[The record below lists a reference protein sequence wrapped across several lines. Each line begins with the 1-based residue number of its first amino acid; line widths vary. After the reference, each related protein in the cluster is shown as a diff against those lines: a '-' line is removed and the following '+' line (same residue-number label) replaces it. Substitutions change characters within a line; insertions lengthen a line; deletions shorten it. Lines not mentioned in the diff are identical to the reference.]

1 MTKLSKFGE
10 DFLLLALRIDKHIK
24 GYVDFYFGPKK
35 LKQIVENES
44 VTSPNKLLNDSN
56 DLLKQLGVQGYE
68 NAREHYLEKMLTAMK
83 TSVGSLVGI
92 EISIED
98 QFLRLYDVALKPIK
112 ESEFEDLKIEFNK
125 AYGGLEDLGARMSSL
140 RVMRKVPETKAYEL
154 FKKALKIV
162 KKRTEALFQ
171 DLLPRN
177 ENILIELIKNNSSSE
192 KIKWNYYNW
201 YLGNFTSRIEVN
213 PSYGIYWTSL
223 LSSAAHEGYP
233 GHHTQFVMNEKKL
246 YRELNQFEHSI
257 LLFNSPK
264 LIISEGIADLALNI
278 LFSNQEAVEISLRE
292 FCIDQSKEDSLEVLM
307 AQNRVRGKISLFW
320 YNFAYRALIDKYSEN
335 QLIQYGSQFEIFSEN
350 DIRNQIKRFA
360 NPAYSKNAFTYNLGT
375 KIIKQ
380 KYGEVPSIK
389 DFQDLLIKPILPSDL
404 I

>member
-1 MTKLSKFGE
+1 M
-10 DFLLLALRIDKHIK
+10 ALRIDKHIK
-24 GYVDFYFGPKK
+24 GYVDFYIGPEK
-35 LKQIVENES
+35 LKEFVENES
-44 VTSPNKLLNDSN
+44 LISPKKLLKDSIGMIQ
-56 DLLKQLGVQGYE
+56 QLRVQGYE
-68 NAREHYLEKMLTAMK
+68 KVREHYLEKMLTAMK
-83 TSVGSLVGI
+83 TSVESLIGI

-98 QFLRLYDVALKPIK
+98 QFLRLYDVALKPVK
-112 ESEFEDLKIEFNK
+112 ESEFANLKREFNK
-125 AYGGLEDLGARMSSL
+125 AYGGFEDLGAHMNSL
-140 RVMRKVPETKAYEL
+140 RVRRKVPETKAYEL
-154 FKKALKIV
+154 FKRALEIV

-171 DLLPRN
+171 DLLPKN
-177 ENILIELIKNNSSSE
+177 ENILIELIKNNNSSE

-223 LSSAAHEGYP
+223 LSGAAHEGYP

-246 YRELNQFEHSI
+246 YRELNQFEHAI
-257 LLFNSPK
+257 LLFHSPK
-264 LIISEGIADLALNI
+264 LIISEGIADLALDV
-278 LFSNQEAVEISLRE
+278 LFSDQEAVEISLRE
-292 FCIDQSKEDSLEVLM
+292 FCLDPPKEDSLEDLI

-320 YNFAYRALIDKYSEN
+320 YNFAYRALIDKYSEK
-335 QLIQYGSQFEIFSEN
+335 QLIQYGSQFEIFTKD

-360 NPAYSKNAFTYNLGT
+360 NPVYSKNAFTYNLGT